1 MSVEAIGCRYPLD
14 VQVLVGAGGVALG
27 GGYFVVVAVDE
38 GGTQF
43 ISLLRNWGEIKWVA
57 AGRSCG
63 LAV

>member
-1 MSVEAIGCRYPLD
+1 MSVEAIEGRYPRG
-14 VQVLVGAGGVALG
+14 VQVLVDALGVALG

-43 ISLLRNWGEIKWVA
+43 MSLLRNWNAIKWVA